1 MTIGLFL
8 STMSSVSAEV
18 KSPYVVDEKTQ
29 VLFGDSAFISATSTY
44 QGLENYTVNYVNH
57 YLRITFTYTH
67 ERRSFASYPP
77 FLYITASDP
86 RATSTPTVR
95 FSPNALFLLGPIPI
109 PPGHETDWYSYD
121 VQFDSTGYTVVVK
134 EAGETEISNLH
145 TDIEGITTS
154 DWAALA
160 NRYTLATPPTAYS
173 MSFTP
178 VPIYS
183 APEPETP
190 PAATTTVATITPVI
204 IVPGIMGS
212 RLLNSDNS
220 EIWPNISLMIF
231 PGLDD
236 FLNILMLTT
245 DGQLIENIL
254 PDSITKNIGNYD
266 LFASLFSSLESVGYI
281 NETSLFE
288 YPYDWRLDIENSSLN
303 LKNKI
308 DQIKSELGVEKVQ
321 IVAHSMGGLLVK
333 KYLKDYG
340 GGSVENFIDIG
351 TPHLGSPKTFKVL
364 NYGDNFGFE
373 KFGFDILNPIR
384 TKEIS
389 QNMPS
394 VYQLLPSRS
403 YFDDSDNS
411 YKYYVFDAVSGNDR
425 LSYDQTSSYLKSA
438 GRNSTLVDRADAF
451 HQEIDNLNPADYGVE
466 TYNFVGCGTPTV
478 GQFYIL
484 DNTNGH
490 YTYNIKMI
498 NGDGT
503 VPLKS
508 AEALNASS
516 TYYVKNAQH
525 ALMPSTSGV
534 KELIAEILTATSTT
548 DFDISTYSN
557 LATNSGNCT
566 IPNGRIVSFH
576 SPIELHIYDSSGNH
590 TGPDANGDIENN
602 ITGVT
607 YEVVDDNK
615 FAFLPDGTSY
625 TIKGSATSAGT
636 FDVRIQELVNGEVAT
651 TTLFTDAVLTQT
663 SQVQFSINSNTPA
676 QITLDHD
683 NDGTYEYPLNVSTT
697 TAGLLEST
705 GKVAAVVPAAN
716 LISDHAS
723 SKPEAT
729 STQKQISLEIATS
742 SEPILQPLATT
753 TVNIVPP
760 MRMETSKPVE
770 KSIIPT
776 STQESSTENTAIVY
790 KSFGYKLK
798 GAFKSLWSWIRSKL

>member
-1 MTIGLFL
+1 
-8 STMSSVSAEV
+8 MSSVSAEV

-121 VQFDSTGYTVVVK
+121 AQFDATGYTVVVK
-134 EAGETEISNLH
+134 EAGETEITNSH
-145 TDIEGITTS
+145 TDIEGIAS
-154 DWAALA
+154 GDWAALA
-160 NRYTLATPPTAYS
+160 NRYTLAIPPTAYS

-178 VPIYS
+178 VPIYN
-183 APEPETP
+183 APEPEAP
-190 PAATTTVATITPVI
+190 PAATTTVATTTPVI

-212 RLLNSDNS
+212 YLNKEDDTEVWMN
-220 EIWPNISLMIF
+220 LFKMVL
-231 PGLDD
+231 PGDEYLDD
-236 FLNILMLTT
+236 LKLSESGLSSVVLEATEIVKSVNVPLFQRDNFLGL
-245 DGQLIENIL
+245 
-254 PDSITKNIGNYD
+254 
-266 LFASLFSSLESVGYI
+266 I
-281 NETSLFE
+281 NEFSDLNYVENEILFTF
-288 YPYDWRLDIENSSLN
+288 PYDWRLDIESSSSN

-308 DQIKSELGVEKVQ
+308 NQIKSEFGVEKVDL
-321 IVAHSMGGLLVK
+321 VAHSMGGLLVK

-340 GGSVENFIDIG
+340 GDSVEKFIDIG
-351 TPHLGSPKTFKVL
+351 TPHTGSPESFKIL
-364 NYGDNFGFE
+364 SFGE
-373 KFGFDILNPIR
+373 TGIAILNREKI
-384 TKEIS
+384 KEIS

-394 VYQLLPSRS
+394 VYQLLPSRN
-403 YFDDSDNS
+403 YFNDSDSN
-411 YKYYVFDAVSGNDR
+411 YKYYVFDAVNGSDR
-425 LSYDQTSSYLKSA
+425 LTFDQTTSYLKSA

-484 DNTNGH
+484 DNTDGH
-490 YTYNIKMI
+490 YIYNIKMI

-508 AEALNASS
+508 AEAISATK

-557 LATNSGNCT
+557 LATNSGNCA

-590 TGPDANGDIENN
+590 TGPDANGD
-602 ITGVT
+602 
-607 YEVVDDNK
+607 
-615 FAFLPDGTSY
+615 
-625 TIKGSATSAGT
+625 
-636 FDVRIQELVNGEVAT
+636 
-651 TTLFTDAVLTQT
+651 
-663 SQVQFSINSNTPA
+663 
-676 QITLDHD
+676 
-683 NDGTYEYPLNVSTT
+683 
-697 TAGLLEST
+697 
-705 GKVAAVVPAAN
+705 
-716 LISDHAS
+716 
-723 SKPEAT
+723 
-729 STQKQISLEIATS
+729 
-742 SEPILQPLATT
+742 
-753 TVNIVPP
+753 
-760 MRMETSKPVE
+760 
-770 KSIIPT
+770 
-776 STQESSTENTAIVY
+776 
-790 KSFGYKLK
+790 
-798 GAFKSLWSWIRSKL
+798 